1 MCGITGI
8 FGTNDQH
15 TIKKMTDSVTH
26 RGPDE
31 VGYYHDDRISL
42 GHARLSIIDLHTGSQ
57 PMFNE
62 NKNFV
67 VVYNG
72 EIYNYQEL
80 KSELEKKGHNFATSS
95 DTEVIVH
102 AYEEYGIESFNMFNG
117 MFAFAIWDSKKKE
130 LILARDSHG
139 IKPLY
144 FLEVNK
150 KLLFASEAKAILNSQ
165 DIEPEVNIE
174 SLYYMLNLR
183 YIPYEQTI
191 FKNIQRLAAGHF
203 LRAKSNGQL
212 EIRKYKRENIH
223 NLLEKTQPHLSFTQ
237 DEEIKG
243 KEIMK
248 KIIIYSL
255 AFAILMPLRGD
266 GLQLFG
272 SKKTSEKE
280 NKSEQKASS
289 QRDDMTEDLST
300 TEVATRK
307 NIESV
312 IPVKRIPSGWV
323 FRDELLAPWESNLPA
338 VLSIIPDTTVEVV
351 YHDDNRTTREGF
363 VLPIKRAS
371 VEFQYTSRLT
381 HELIMLE
388 FVNVDFI
395 YSTTNNNDS
404 HFILEGITKK
414 VKLKDT
420 GFPQLT
426 SSDIIKHKVLME
438 YGTPKEFDGVWHIY
452 EDVNSSYKVREL
464 DERNIKVET
473 KSFKVVDKLEKAIDD
488 TYSKQGIEYKKRL
501 MVQGIDI

>member
-1 MCGITGI
+1 
-8 FGTNDQH
+8 
-15 TIKKMTDSVTH
+15 
-26 RGPDE
+26 
-31 VGYYHDDRISL
+31 
-42 GHARLSIIDLHTGSQ
+42 
-57 PMFNE
+57 
-62 NKNFV
+62 
-67 VVYNG
+67 
-72 EIYNYQEL
+72 
-80 KSELEKKGHNFATSS
+80 
-95 DTEVIVH
+95 
-102 AYEEYGIESFNMFNG
+102 
-117 MFAFAIWDSKKKE
+117 
-130 LILARDSHG
+130 
-139 IKPLY
+139 
-144 FLEVNK
+144 
-150 KLLFASEAKAILNSQ
+150 
-165 DIEPEVNIE
+165 
-174 SLYYMLNLR
+174 
-183 YIPYEQTI
+183 
-191 FKNIQRLAAGHF
+191 
-203 LRAKSNGQL
+203 
-212 EIRKYKRENIH
+212 
-223 NLLEKTQPHLSFTQ
+223 
-237 DEEIKG
+237 
-243 KEIMK
+243 MK
-248 KIIIYSL
+248 KITLYV
-255 AFAILMPLRGD
+255 ILLSMAVPLQGD

-272 SKKTSEKE
+272 SKKSSEKE
-280 NKSEQKASS
+280 KSSDRQERRKKEEVIEDFSAS
-289 QRDDMTEDLST
+289 
-300 TEVATRK
+300 EVTTRK

-312 IPVKRIPSGWV
+312 IPVKRIPNGWV

-381 HELIMLE
+381 HELIMLD

-452 EDVNSSYKVREL
+452 EDMSSTYKVREL

-473 KSFKVVDKLEKAIDD
+473 KSLKVVEKLEKAIDD

>member
-1 MCGITGI
+1 M
-8 FGTNDQH
+8 
-15 TIKKMTDSVTH
+15 
-26 RGPDE
+26 
-31 VGYYHDDRISL
+31 
-42 GHARLSIIDLHTGSQ
+42 
-57 PMFNE
+57 
-62 NKNFV
+62 
-67 VVYNG
+67 
-72 EIYNYQEL
+72 
-80 KSELEKKGHNFATSS
+80 
-95 DTEVIVH
+95 
-102 AYEEYGIESFNMFNG
+102 
-117 MFAFAIWDSKKKE
+117 
-130 LILARDSHG
+130 
-139 IKPLY
+139 
-144 FLEVNK
+144 
-150 KLLFASEAKAILNSQ
+150 
-165 DIEPEVNIE
+165 
-174 SLYYMLNLR
+174 
-183 YIPYEQTI
+183 
-191 FKNIQRLAAGHF
+191 
-203 LRAKSNGQL
+203 
-212 EIRKYKRENIH
+212 
-223 NLLEKTQPHLSFTQ
+223 
-237 DEEIKG
+237 
-243 KEIMK
+243 
-248 KIIIYSL
+248 KIITLHIIMVVFL
-255 AFAILMPLRGD
+255 APLSAE

-272 SKKTSEKE
+272 SKKGAEKDRG
-280 NKSEQKASS
+280 SASS
-289 QRDDMTEDLST
+289 SLSSDDESYEDFSS

-312 IPVKRIPSGWV
+312 IPVKRVPNGWV

-452 EDVNSSYKVREL
+452 EDLKSTYKVREL
-464 DERNIKVET
+464 DERNIKVEL
-473 KSFKVVDKLEKAIDD
+473 KSLEVVQKLEKAIDD

>member
-1 MCGITGI
+1 
-8 FGTNDQH
+8 
-15 TIKKMTDSVTH
+15 
-26 RGPDE
+26 
-31 VGYYHDDRISL
+31 
-42 GHARLSIIDLHTGSQ
+42 
-57 PMFNE
+57 
-62 NKNFV
+62 
-67 VVYNG
+67 
-72 EIYNYQEL
+72 
-80 KSELEKKGHNFATSS
+80 
-95 DTEVIVH
+95 
-102 AYEEYGIESFNMFNG
+102 
-117 MFAFAIWDSKKKE
+117 
-130 LILARDSHG
+130 
-139 IKPLY
+139 
-144 FLEVNK
+144 
-150 KLLFASEAKAILNSQ
+150 
-165 DIEPEVNIE
+165 
-174 SLYYMLNLR
+174 
-183 YIPYEQTI
+183 
-191 FKNIQRLAAGHF
+191 
-203 LRAKSNGQL
+203 
-212 EIRKYKRENIH
+212 
-223 NLLEKTQPHLSFTQ
+223 
-237 DEEIKG
+237 
-243 KEIMK
+243 MK

-351 YHDDNRTTREGF
+351 YHDDNRTTNEGF
-363 VLPIKRAS
+363 VLTIKRSS

-381 HELIMLE
+381 HEQIRLE

-426 SSDIIKHKVLME
+426 SDDIIKHKVLME
-438 YGTPKEFDGVWHIY
+438 YGTPREFDGVWHIY
-452 EDVNSSYKVREL
+452 EDANSTYKVREL
-464 DERNIKVET
+464 DERNIKVEIM
-473 KSFKVVDKLEKAIDD
+473 SLKVKKKIEKAIDD

>member
-1 MCGITGI
+1 
-8 FGTNDQH
+8 
-15 TIKKMTDSVTH
+15 
-26 RGPDE
+26 
-31 VGYYHDDRISL
+31 
-42 GHARLSIIDLHTGSQ
+42 
-57 PMFNE
+57 
-62 NKNFV
+62 
-67 VVYNG
+67 
-72 EIYNYQEL
+72 
-80 KSELEKKGHNFATSS
+80 
-95 DTEVIVH
+95 
-102 AYEEYGIESFNMFNG
+102 
-117 MFAFAIWDSKKKE
+117 
-130 LILARDSHG
+130 
-139 IKPLY
+139 
-144 FLEVNK
+144 
-150 KLLFASEAKAILNSQ
+150 
-165 DIEPEVNIE
+165 
-174 SLYYMLNLR
+174 
-183 YIPYEQTI
+183 
-191 FKNIQRLAAGHF
+191 
-203 LRAKSNGQL
+203 
-212 EIRKYKRENIH
+212 
-223 NLLEKTQPHLSFTQ
+223 
-237 DEEIKG
+237 
-243 KEIMK
+243 
-248 KIIIYSL
+248 
-255 AFAILMPLRGD
+255 MPLRGD
-266 GLQLFG
+266 ELQLFG
-272 SKKTSEKE
+272 SKKASEKE
-280 NKSEQKASS
+280 EKSEQKASS
-289 QRDDMTEDLST
+289 QRDDMTEDFST

>member
-1 MCGITGI
+1 LYQKFRG
-8 FGTNDQH
+8 N
-15 TIKKMTDSVTH
+15 VT
-26 RGPDE
+26 P
-31 VGYYHDDRISL
+31 
-42 GHARLSIIDLHTGSQ
+42 
-57 PMFNE
+57 
-62 NKNFV
+62 
-67 VVYNG
+67 
-72 EIYNYQEL
+72 L
-80 KSELEKKGHNFATSS
+80 KEK
-95 DTEVIVH
+95 
-102 AYEEYGIESFNMFNG
+102 
-117 MFAFAIWDSKKKE
+117 
-130 LILARDSHG
+130 
-139 IKPLY
+139 
-144 FLEVNK
+144 
-150 KLLFASEAKAILNSQ
+150 
-165 DIEPEVNIE
+165 
-174 SLYYMLNLR
+174 
-183 YIPYEQTI
+183 
-191 FKNIQRLAAGHF
+191 
-203 LRAKSNGQL
+203 
-212 EIRKYKRENIH
+212 
-223 NLLEKTQPHLSFTQ
+223 
-237 DEEIKG
+237 
-243 KEIMK
+243 IMK

-272 SKKTSEKE
+272 SKKTSDKEKE
-280 NKSEQKASS
+280 SEQKASS
-289 QRDDMTEDLST
+289 QRDDMTEDFST

>member
-1 MCGITGI
+1 LYQK
-8 FGTNDQH
+8 F
-15 TIKKMTDSVTH
+15 
-26 RGPDE
+26 RGNVAP
-31 VGYYHDDRISL
+31 V
-42 GHARLSIIDLHTGSQ
+42 
-57 PMFNE
+57 
-62 NKNFV
+62 K
-67 VVYNG
+67 
-72 EIYNYQEL
+72 
-80 KSELEKKGHNFATSS
+80 EKK
-95 DTEVIVH
+95 
-102 AYEEYGIESFNMFNG
+102 
-117 MFAFAIWDSKKKE
+117 
-130 LILARDSHG
+130 
-139 IKPLY
+139 
-144 FLEVNK
+144 
-150 KLLFASEAKAILNSQ
+150 
-165 DIEPEVNIE
+165 
-174 SLYYMLNLR
+174 
-183 YIPYEQTI
+183 
-191 FKNIQRLAAGHF
+191 
-203 LRAKSNGQL
+203 
-212 EIRKYKRENIH
+212 
-223 NLLEKTQPHLSFTQ
+223 
-237 DEEIKG
+237 
-243 KEIMK
+243 IMK

-255 AFAILMPLRGD
+255 AFAIIMPLMGE

-272 SKKTSEKE
+272 SKKASEKE
-280 NKSEQKASS
+280 EKSEQKASS
-289 QRDDMTEDLST
+289 QRDDMTEDFST

-452 EDVNSSYKVREL
+452 QDVNSTYKVREL

-473 KSFKVVDKLEKAIDD
+473 KSLKVVDKLEKAIDD